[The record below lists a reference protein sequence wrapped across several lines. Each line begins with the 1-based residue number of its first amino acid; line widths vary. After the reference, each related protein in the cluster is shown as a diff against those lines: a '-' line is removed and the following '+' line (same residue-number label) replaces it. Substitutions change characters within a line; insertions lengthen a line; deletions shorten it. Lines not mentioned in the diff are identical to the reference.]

1 MMNAVSLHSTVN
13 QIGQIIGPAA
23 AGGII
28 ELAGIG
34 TPLMVKT
41 VLAMTLRAN
50 SVVWAVTPVE
60 AEAQGVFHAYSGKHF
75 PSAGSLRVGQPPTQ
89 AARPRRVGQESA
101 SHYWGYWANQTLQIP
116 HSAGRT

>member
-1 MMNAVSLHSTVN
+1 MNAVSLHSTVN

-50 SVVWAVTPVE
+50 SVSWWYGTREQAVAQKGGL
-60 AEAQGVFHAYSGKHF
+60 AELS
-75 PSAGSLRVGQPPTQ
+75 
-89 AARPRRVGQESA
+89 
-101 SHYWGYWANQTLQIP
+101 
-116 HSAGRT
+116 

>member
-1 MMNAVSLHSTVN
+1 MNAVSLHSTVN
-13 QIGQIIGPAA
+13 HIGQIIGPAA

-50 SVVWAVTPVE
+50 SVVSDSFTACIELEVPDIL
-60 AEAQGVFHAYSGKHF
+60 G
-75 PSAGSLRVGQPPTQ
+75 
-89 AARPRRVGQESA
+89 ARRLPQR
-101 SHYWGYWANQTLQIP
+101 LP
-116 HSAGRT
+116 